1 MEKDELKDVAYFVE
15 ADEYA
20 SHSLWTEHKRRASA
34 EDPVW
39 DSTGRGIMRQ
49 VSSKKY
55 KDSVTVHFSF
65 FTLGGKKVAFFYPTS
80 KFIDW
85 DAVEQYVLGYVDSD
99 RMTNAE
105 NFHNCKEFCSRKTL
119 DPFKITAKSFKASF
133 EDRSSD
139 CSNGET
145 LEDIVIKKS
154 KDSVKIEFTV
164 NCNRYGRHD
173 GNIVIHKDRVI
184 MNFPEVIE
192 GGDLHYD
199 VKRDIETLCENI

>member
-20 SHSLWTEHKRRASA
+20 SHSLWAEHQRRASA

-39 DSTGRGIMRQ
+39 DSTGRGILRT
-49 VSSKKY
+49 VKSKKY
-55 KDSVTVHFSF
+55 NDSVSVHFSF

-85 DAVEQYVLGYVDSD
+85 DAVEQYVLSYVDSD

-105 NFHNCKEFCSRKTL
+105 NFHNCRAFCSRKTL
-119 DPFKITAKSFKASF
+119 DPFKITAKAFKALF
-133 EDRSSD
+133 EEGSGD

-145 LEDIVIKKS
+145 VKDVIIRKS
-154 KDSVKIEFTV
+154 EDSVKIEFTV
-164 NCNRYGRHD
+164 DCNRYGRHD
-173 GNIVIHKDRVI
+173 GNIVIHRDRVV
-184 MNFPEVIE
+184 MNLPELLE
-192 GGDLHYD
+192 GGDLHYR
-199 VKRDIETLCENI
+199 VKEDIKTLCK